1 MADREQLK
9 EWVYQAVQKNQGK
22 TKLVN
27 VARHI
32 WDHHEQELRNSGDLF
47 YTWQYEM
54 RWAAQKLRDEGKL
67 TLAGRD
73 WAVKR

>member
-1 MADREQLK
+1 MANREDLK
-9 EWVYQAVQKNQGK
+9 GWVYHAVKDNARQ
-22 TKLVN
+22 TSVVN

-32 WDHHEQELRNSGDLF
+32 WEHHEQELRNSGDLF

-54 RWAAQKLRDEGKL
+54 RWAAQQLRNESRL

-73 WAVKR
+73 WALKR

>member
-9 EWVYQAVQKNQGK
+9 DWVYHAVQQNQGK

-32 WDHHEQELRNSGDLF
+32 WDNHEQELRGSGDLF

-54 RWAAQKLRDEGKL
+54 RWAAQKLRDEGRL